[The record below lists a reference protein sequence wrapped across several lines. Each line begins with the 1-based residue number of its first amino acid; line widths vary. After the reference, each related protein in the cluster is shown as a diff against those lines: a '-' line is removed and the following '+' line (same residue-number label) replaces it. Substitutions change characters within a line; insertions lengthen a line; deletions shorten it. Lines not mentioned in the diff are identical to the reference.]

1 MGPLLYLHQ
10 NANIHHIKIVPA
22 NGASLPE
29 LGDTEL
35 ADDVAVGDAL
45 VDRRRARSVQ
55 TDGAV
60 QDVHQYCGSHF
71 RHCSS
76 KRS

>member
-1 MGPLLYLHQ
+1 MVPIY
-10 NANIHHIKIVPA
+10 IIVPA
-22 NGASLPE
+22 NGAGLSE
-29 LGDTEL
+29 LGDAEL

-71 RHCSS
+71 RHRSS
-76 KRS
+76 KRSKVPVFIKIDY

>member
-1 MGPLLYLHQ
+1 MVPIYI
-10 NANIHHIKIVPA
+10 NVPA
-22 NGASLPE
+22 NGAGLSE
-29 LGDTEL
+29 LGDAEL
-35 ADDVAVGDAL
+35 ADDVAVGNAL

-55 TDGAV
+55 TDRAV